1 METWTQIYNPFNNI
15 WLSAF
20 IALIPI
26 IFFFLALTAFR
37 MKGHIAATITVMLA
51 IVIAILFYD
60 MPISMV
66 TATTG
71 YGFAFGLWPIS
82 YIVIGAV
89 YLYKLSVKSGQFDII
104 RSSIVSISDDKRI
117 QMLLVAFSFN
127 AFLEGAAGFG
137 APIAI
142 TAALL
147 VGLGFEPL
155 KAAGLCLIAN
165 TASGAFGAMGIPVI
179 VAGQVS
185 GLAPMEIGQ
194 FLGTSLPF
202 ISFTIPF
209 LLVVI
214 MDGIKGLKEVW
225 PAALVAGSTYAV
237 TQWATVTFIGPELPN
252 ITSSIVSLVAVAV
265 FVKIWQ
271 TKTHHTHTIDPE
283 VEAQL
288 AVSID
293 PEARLTAGRVLKAW
307 SPFIALTGMV
317 TIWSLKP
324 FKNLFAEGGLFE
336 ATILQIPVPG
346 LHNLVIKSTPIVSEP
361 TPYGAMLKLD
371 LLSATG
377 TAIFIAAILSII
389 ILRMSPKTA
398 LEAFVET
405 VKELQKPVLTIM
417 MVLGFAFIA
426 NYSGMS
432 STLGLALAATGGIF
446 PFLSP
451 LLGWIGVFLTGSVT
465 SNNALF
471 GNLQQITA
479 QQIAVLPMILVAAN
493 TAGGVMAKMLSPQ
506 SIAVATG
513 AVGLVG
519 REGDLFRF
527 TLKYSF
533 VFLLI
538 TGVITFSQA
547 IFIS

>member
-1 METWTQIYNPFNNI
+1 METWTQVYDPFNNI

-37 MKGHIAATITVMLA
+37 MKGHIAATVTVMLA

-60 MPISMV
+60 MPITMV
-66 TATTG
+66 AATTG

-104 RSSIVSISDDKRI
+104 RSSIVSITDDKRI

-214 MDGIKGLKEVW
+214 MDGMKGLKEVW
-225 PAALVAGSTYAV
+225 PAALVAGSTYAI

-265 FVKIWQ
+265 FVKVWHPKMQ
-271 TKTHHTHTIDPE
+271 QNHTIDPA
-283 VEAQL
+283 EAQL
-288 AVSID
+288 AVSLD
-293 PEARLTAGRVLKAW
+293 PEAQLTAGRILKAW
-307 SPFIALTGMV
+307 SPFIALTAMV

-324 FKNLFAEGGLFE
+324 FKNLFVEGGLLE

-346 LHNLVIKSTPIVSEP
+346 LHNLVIKTAPIVSEQ

-377 TAIFIAAILSII
+377 TAIFIAAILSIF
-389 ILRMSPKTA
+389 ILRMSPKAA

-432 STLGLALAATGGIF
+432 STLGLALAATGGVF

-479 QQIAVLPMILVAAN
+479 QQIAVLPIVLVAAN

-538 TGVITFSQA
+538 TGGITFAQA

>member
-1 METWTQIYNPFNNI
+1 METWTQVYDPFNNI

-37 MKGHIAATITVMLA
+37 IKGHIAATITVMLA

-60 MPISMV
+60 MPITMV
-66 TATTG
+66 AATTG

-104 RSSIVSISDDKRI
+104 RSSIVSITGDKRI

-214 MDGIKGLKEVW
+214 MDGIKGLKEIW

-265 FVKIWQ
+265 FVKIWHPNMHQ
-271 TKTHHTHTIDPE
+271 QHTIDPE

-288 AVSID
+288 AVSLD
-293 PEARLTAGRVLKAW
+293 PEAQLTAGRILKAW

-324 FKNLFAEGGLFE
+324 FKNFFIEGGLLE

-346 LHNLVIKSTPIVSEP
+346 LHNLAIKTAPIVSEA

-371 LLSATG
+371 LFSATG
-377 TAIFIAAILSII
+377 TAIFIAAILSIF

-398 LEAFVET
+398 LEALFET

-432 STLGLALAATGGIF
+432 STLGLALAATGGVF

-479 QQIAVLPMILVAAN
+479 QQIAVLPMVLVAAN

>member
-1 METWTQIYNPFNNI
+1 METWTQIYDPFNNI

-37 MKGHIAATITVMLA
+37 MKGHIAATVTVMLA

-60 MPISMV
+60 MPITMV
-66 TATTG
+66 AATTG

-104 RSSIVSISDDKRI
+104 RSSIVSITDDKRI

-214 MDGIKGLKEVW
+214 MDGMKGLKKVW
-225 PAALVAGSTYAV
+225 PAALVAGSTYAI

-265 FVKIWQ
+265 FVKMWHPKMQ
-271 TKTHHTHTIDPE
+271 QNHTIDPE

-288 AVSID
+288 AVSLD
-293 PEARLTAGRVLKAW
+293 PEAQLTAGRILKAW
-307 SPFIALTGMV
+307 SPFIALTAMV

-324 FKNLFAEGGLFE
+324 FKNLFVEGGLLE

-346 LHNLVIKSTPIVSEP
+346 LHNLVIKTAPIVSEP

-377 TAIFIAAILSII
+377 TAIFIAAILSIF
-389 ILRMSPKTA
+389 ILRMSPKAA

-432 STLGLALAATGGIF
+432 STLGLALAATGGVF

-479 QQIAVLPMILVAAN
+479 QQIAVLPMVLVAAN

>member
-1 METWTQIYNPFNNI
+1 METWTQVYDPFNNI

-37 MKGHIAATITVMLA
+37 IKGHIAATITVMLA
-51 IVIAILFYD
+51 MVIAILFYD
-60 MPISMV
+60 MPITMV
-66 TATTG
+66 AATTG

-104 RSSIVSISDDKRI
+104 RSSIVSITDDKRI

-214 MDGIKGLKEVW
+214 MDGMKGLKEVW
-225 PAALVAGSTYAV
+225 PAALVAGSTYAI

-265 FVKIWQ
+265 FVKIWHPKMQQ
-271 TKTHHTHTIDPE
+271 THEINPE

-288 AVSID
+288 AVSLD
-293 PEARLTAGRVLKAW
+293 PEAQLTAGRILKAW

-324 FKNLFAEGGLFE
+324 FKNLFVEGGLFE
-336 ATILQIPVPG
+336 ATILQIPIPG
-346 LHNLVIKSTPIVSEP
+346 LHNLAIKTAPIVSEP
-361 TPYGAMLKLD
+361 TPYGAILKLD

-377 TAIFIAAILSII
+377 TAIFIAAILSIF

-398 LEAFVET
+398 LEALVET

-432 STLGLALAATGGIF
+432 STLGLALAATGGVF

-479 QQIAVLPMILVAAN
+479 QQIAVLPMVLVAAN

-533 VFLLI
+533 FFLLI
-538 TGVITFSQA
+538 TGIITFSQA
-547 IFIS
+547 MFIS

>member
-1 METWTQIYNPFNNI
+1 METWTQVYDPFNNI

-60 MPISMV
+60 MPIMMV
-66 TATTG
+66 AATTG

-104 RSSIVSISDDKRI
+104 RSSIVSITDDKRI

-185 GLAPMEIGQ
+185 GITPMEIGQ

-214 MDGIKGLKEVW
+214 MDGMKGLKEVW
-225 PAALVAGSTYAV
+225 PAALVAGSTYAI

-265 FVKIWQ
+265 FVKMWHPKMQ
-271 TKTHHTHTIDPE
+271 QNHTIDPE

-288 AVSID
+288 AVSLD
-293 PEARLTAGRVLKAW
+293 PEAQLTAGRILKAW
-307 SPFIALTGMV
+307 SPFIALTALV

-324 FKNLFAEGGLFE
+324 FKNLFVEGGLLE

-346 LHNLVIKSTPIVSEP
+346 LHNLVIKTAPIVSEQ

-377 TAIFIAAILSII
+377 TAIFIAAILSIF
-389 ILRMSPKTA
+389 ILRMSPKAA

-405 VKELQKPVLTIM
+405 IKELQKPVLTIM

-432 STLGLALAATGGIF
+432 STLGLALAASGGVF

-451 LLGWIGVFLTGSVT
+451 LLGWLGVFLTGSVT

-479 QQIAVLPMILVAAN
+479 QQIAVLPMVLVAAN

-538 TGVITFSQA
+538 TGCITFAQA

>member
-1 METWTQIYNPFNNI
+1 METWTQVYDPFTNI

-37 MKGHIAATITVMLA
+37 MKGHIAATVTVMLA

-66 TATTG
+66 AATTG
-71 YGFAFGLWPIS
+71 YGFAFALWPIS

-104 RSSIVSISDDKRI
+104 RSSIVSITDDKRI

-185 GLAPMEIGQ
+185 GLAPMEIGK

-214 MDGIKGLKEVW
+214 MDGMKGLKEVW
-225 PAALVAGSTYAV
+225 PAALVAGSTYAI

-265 FVKIWQ
+265 FVKVWHPRMQ
-271 TKTHHTHTIDPE
+271 QNHTIDPE

-288 AVSID
+288 AVSLD
-293 PEARLTAGRVLKAW
+293 SEAQLTAGRILKAW
-307 SPFIALTGMV
+307 SPFIALTAMV

-324 FKNLFAEGGLFE
+324 FKNLFVEGGLLE

-346 LHNLVIKSTPIVSEP
+346 LHNLVIKTAPIVIEP

-377 TAIFIAAILSII
+377 TAIFIAAILSIF
-389 ILRMSPKTA
+389 ILRMSPKAA

-432 STLGLALAATGGIF
+432 STLGLALAATGGVF

-479 QQIAVLPMILVAAN
+479 QQIAVLPMVLVAAN

-538 TGVITFSQA
+538 TGGITFAQA
-547 IFIS
+547 LFIS

>member
-1 METWTQIYNPFNNI
+1 METWTQVYDPFTNI

-37 MKGHIAATITVMLA
+37 MKGHIAATVTVMLA

-60 MPISMV
+60 MPITMV
-66 TATTG
+66 AATTG

-104 RSSIVSISDDKRI
+104 RSSIVSITDDKRI

-214 MDGIKGLKEVW
+214 MDGMKGLKEVW
-225 PAALVAGSTYAV
+225 PAALVAGSTYAI

-265 FVKIWQ
+265 FVKMWHPK
-271 TKTHHTHTIDPE
+271 TKQSLTIDPE

-288 AVSID
+288 AVSLD
-293 PEARLTAGRVLKAW
+293 PEAQLTAGRILKAW

-324 FKNLFAEGGLFE
+324 FKNLFVEGGLLE

-346 LHNLVIKSTPIVSEP
+346 LHNLVIKTAPIVSEP

-377 TAIFIAAILSII
+377 TAIFIAAILSIF
-389 ILRMSPKTA
+389 ILKMSPKAA

-405 VKELQKPVLTIM
+405 IKELQKPVLTIM

-432 STLGLALAATGGIF
+432 STLGLALAATGGVF

-479 QQIAVLPMILVAAN
+479 QQIAVLPMVLVAAN

-538 TGVITFSQA
+538 TGGITFAQA

>member
-1 METWTQIYNPFNNI
+1 METWTQLYDPFNNI

-214 MDGIKGLKEVW
+214 MDGIKGLTEVW

-237 TQWATVTFIGPELPN
+237 IQWATVTFIGPELPN

-265 FVKIWQ
+265 FVKMWQ
-271 TKTHHTHTIDPE
+271 PKTHHTHTIDPE

-324 FKNLFAEGGLFE
+324 FKNLFVEGGLFE

-346 LHNLVIKSTPIVSEP
+346 LHNLVIKTAPIVSEP

>member
-1 METWTQIYNPFNNI
+1 METWTQVYDPFTNI

-37 MKGHIAATITVMLA
+37 MKGHIAATVTVMLA

-60 MPISMV
+60 MPIKMV
-66 TATTG
+66 AATTG

-104 RSSIVSISDDKRI
+104 RSSIVSITDDKRI

-214 MDGIKGLKEVW
+214 MDGMKGLKEVW
-225 PAALVAGSTYAV
+225 PAALVAGSTYAI

-265 FVKIWQ
+265 FVKIWHPKMQQ
-271 TKTHHTHTIDPE
+271 THGINPE

-288 AVSID
+288 AVSLD
-293 PEARLTAGRVLKAW
+293 PEAQLTAGRILKAW

-324 FKNLFAEGGLFE
+324 FKNLFVEGGLLE

-346 LHNLVIKSTPIVSEP
+346 LHNLVIKTAPIVSEP

-377 TAIFIAAILSII
+377 TAIFIAAILSIF
-389 ILRMSPKTA
+389 ILRMSPKAA

-432 STLGLALAATGGIF
+432 STLGLALAASGGVF

-479 QQIAVLPMILVAAN
+479 QQIAVLPMVLVAAN

>member
-1 METWTQIYNPFNNI
+1 METWTQVYDPFNNI
-15 WLSAF
+15 WLSAL

-37 MKGHIAATITVMLA
+37 MKGHIAATVTVMLA
-51 IVIAILFYD
+51 IVIAVLFYD
-60 MPISMV
+60 MPITMAA
-66 TATTG
+66 ATTG

-104 RSSIVSISDDKRI
+104 RSSIVSITDDKRI

-185 GLAPMEIGQ
+185 GLPPMEIGQ

-214 MDGIKGLKEVW
+214 MDGMKGLKEVW
-225 PAALVAGSTYAV
+225 PAALVAGSTYAI

-265 FVKIWQ
+265 FVKMWHPNVQ
-271 TKTHHTHTIDPE
+271 QNHTIDPA
-283 VEAQL
+283 EAQL
-288 AVSID
+288 AVSLD
-293 PEARLTAGRVLKAW
+293 PEAQLTAGRILKAW
-307 SPFIALTGMV
+307 SPFIALTAMV

-324 FKNLFAEGGLFE
+324 FKNLFVEGGLLE
-336 ATILQIPVPG
+336 ATTLQIPVPG
-346 LHNLVIKSTPIVSEP
+346 LHNLVIKTAPIVSEP

-377 TAIFIAAILSII
+377 TAIFIAGILSIF

-398 LEAFVET
+398 LEAFIET

-479 QQIAVLPMILVAAN
+479 QQIAVLPMVLVAAN

>member
-1 METWTQIYNPFNNI
+1 METWTQVYDPFNNI

-26 IFFFLALTAFR
+26 IFFFLSLTFFR
-37 MKGHIAATITVMLA
+37 IKGHIAATITVMLA
-51 IVIAILFYD
+51 IVIAIFFYD
-60 MPISMV
+60 MPIGMAA
-66 TATTG
+66 ATTG

-104 RSSIVSISDDKRI
+104 RSSIVSITDDKRI

-185 GLAPMEIGQ
+185 GLSPMEIGQ
-194 FLGTSLPF
+194 FLGTYLPF

-209 LLVVI
+209 LLIVI
-214 MDGIKGLKEVW
+214 MDGWKGLKEVW
-225 PAALVAGSTYAV
+225 PAALVAGGTYAA

-252 ITSSIVSLVAVAV
+252 ITSSIISLVAVAV
-265 FVKIWQ
+265 FVKVWHPKMQ
-271 TKTHHTHTIDPE
+271 QNDAIDPQ

-288 AVSID
+288 AASLD
-293 PEARLTAGRVLKAW
+293 PEAELTAGRILKAW
-307 SPFIALTGMV
+307 SPFIALTAMV

-324 FKNLFAEGGLFE
+324 FKNLFLEGGLFE

-346 LHNLVIKSTPIVSEP
+346 LHNLVIKTAPIVSEP
-361 TPYGAMLKLD
+361 IPYGAMLKLD

-398 LEAFVET
+398 MEALIET

-432 STLGLALAATGGIF
+432 STLGLALAATGGVF

-533 VFLLI
+533 VFLLLA
-538 TGVITFSQA
+538 GVITFTQA

>member
-1 METWTQIYNPFNNI
+1 METWTQLYDPFNNI

-26 IFFFLALTAFR
+26 IFFFLSLTAFR

-60 MPISMV
+60 MPICMV

-185 GLAPMEIGQ
+185 GLAPREIGQ

-214 MDGIKGLKEVW
+214 MDGIKGLNEVW

-252 ITSSIVSLVAVAV
+252 ITSSIVSLVAVAI

-271 TKTHHTHTIDPE
+271 PKTHHTHTIDPE

-293 PEARLTAGRVLKAW
+293 PEAQLTAGRVLKAW

-324 FKNLFAEGGLFE
+324 FKNLFVEGGLFE

-346 LHNLVIKSTPIVSEP
+346 LHNLVIKTAPIVSEP

-389 ILRMSPKTA
+389 ILRSSPKTA
-398 LEAFVET
+398 LEAFVES

-479 QQIAVLPMILVAAN
+479 QQIAVMPMILVAAN

-533 VFLLI
+533 FFLLI
-538 TGVITFSQA
+538 TGLITFSQA
-547 IFIS
+547 IFKS

>member
-1 METWTQIYNPFNNI
+1 METWTQIYDPFNNI

-37 MKGHIAATITVMLA
+37 MKGHIAATVTVMLA

-60 MPISMV
+60 MPITMV
-66 TATTG
+66 AATTG

-104 RSSIVSISDDKRI
+104 RSSIVSITDDKRI

-214 MDGIKGLKEVW
+214 MDGVKGLKKVW
-225 PAALVAGSTYAV
+225 PAALVAGSTYAI

-265 FVKIWQ
+265 FVKMWHPKMQ
-271 TKTHHTHTIDPE
+271 QNHTIDPE

-288 AVSID
+288 AVSLD
-293 PEARLTAGRVLKAW
+293 PEAQLTAGRILKAW
-307 SPFIALTGMV
+307 SPFIALTAMV

-324 FKNLFAEGGLFE
+324 FKNLFVEGGLLE

-346 LHNLVIKSTPIVSEP
+346 LHNLVIKTAPIVSEP

-377 TAIFIAAILSII
+377 TAIFIAAILSIF
-389 ILRMSPKTA
+389 ILRMSPKAA

-432 STLGLALAATGGIF
+432 STLGLALAATGGVF

-479 QQIAVLPMILVAAN
+479 QQIAVLPMVLVAAN

>member
-1 METWTQIYNPFNNI
+1 
-15 WLSAF
+15 
-20 IALIPI
+20 
-26 IFFFLALTAFR
+26 
-37 MKGHIAATITVMLA
+37 
-51 IVIAILFYD
+51 
-60 MPISMV
+60 
-66 TATTG
+66 
-71 YGFAFGLWPIS
+71 
-82 YIVIGAV
+82 
-89 YLYKLSVKSGQFDII
+89 
-104 RSSIVSISDDKRI
+104 
-117 QMLLVAFSFN
+117 
-127 AFLEGAAGFG
+127 
-137 APIAI
+137 
-142 TAALL
+142 
-147 VGLGFEPL
+147 
-155 KAAGLCLIAN
+155 
-165 TASGAFGAMGIPVI
+165 
-179 VAGQVS
+179 
-185 GLAPMEIGQ
+185 
-194 FLGTSLPF
+194 
-202 ISFTIPF
+202 
-209 LLVVI
+209 
-214 MDGIKGLKEVW
+214 MDGVKDLKKVW
-225 PAALVAGSTYAV
+225 PAALVAGSTYAI

-265 FVKIWQ
+265 FVKMWHPKMQ
-271 TKTHHTHTIDPE
+271 QNHTIDPE

-288 AVSID
+288 AVSLD
-293 PEARLTAGRVLKAW
+293 PEAQLTAGRILKAW
-307 SPFIALTGMV
+307 SPFIALTAMV

-324 FKNLFAEGGLFE
+324 FKNLFVEGGLLE

-346 LHNLVIKSTPIVSEP
+346 LHNLVIKTAPIVSEP

-377 TAIFIAAILSII
+377 TAIFIAAILSIF
-389 ILRMSPKTA
+389 ILRMSPKAA

-432 STLGLALAATGGIF
+432 STLGLALAATGGVF

-479 QQIAVLPMILVAAN
+479 QQIAVLPMVLVAAN

>member
-1 METWTQIYNPFNNI
+1 MINEF
-15 WLSAF
+15 
-20 IALIPI
+20 
-26 IFFFLALTAFR
+26 
-37 MKGHIAATITVMLA
+37 
-51 IVIAILFYD
+51 
-60 MPISMV
+60 
-66 TATTG
+66 
-71 YGFAFGLWPIS
+71 
-82 YIVIGAV
+82 
-89 YLYKLSVKSGQFDII
+89 
-104 RSSIVSISDDKRI
+104 KRI

-214 MDGIKGLKEVW
+214 MDGIKGLKEIW

-265 FVKIWQ
+265 FVKIWHPNMHQ
-271 TKTHHTHTIDPE
+271 QHTIDPE
-283 VEAQL
+283 VEVQL
-288 AVSID
+288 AVSLD
-293 PEARLTAGRVLKAW
+293 PEAQLTAGRILKAW

-324 FKNLFAEGGLFE
+324 FKNLFIEGGLLDE
-336 ATILQIPVPG
+336 TILQIPVPG
-346 LHNLVIKSTPIVSEP
+346 LHNLAIKTAPIVSEP

-377 TAIFIAAILSII
+377 TAIFIAAILSIF

-398 LEAFVET
+398 LEALVET

-432 STLGLALAATGGIF
+432 STLGLALAATGGVF

-479 QQIAVLPMILVAAN
+479 QQIAVLPMVLVAAN

-506 SIAVATG
+506 SIAVVTG

>member
-1 METWTQIYNPFNNI
+1 METWTQVYDPFTNI

-20 IALIPI
+20 IAFIPI

-37 MKGHIAATITVMLA
+37 MKGHIAATVTVMLA

-60 MPISMV
+60 MPITMV
-66 TATTG
+66 AATTG

-104 RSSIVSISDDKRI
+104 RSSIVSITDDKRI

-214 MDGIKGLKEVW
+214 MDGTKGLKEVW
-225 PAALVAGSTYAV
+225 PAALVAGSTYAI

-265 FVKIWQ
+265 FVKMWHPKMKQ
-271 TKTHHTHTIDPE
+271 NHTIDPE
-283 VEAQL
+283 IEAQL
-288 AVSID
+288 AVSLD
-293 PEARLTAGRVLKAW
+293 PEAQLTAGRILKAW
-307 SPFIALTGMV
+307 SPFIALTAMV

-324 FKNLFAEGGLFE
+324 FKNLFVEGGLLE

-346 LHNLVIKSTPIVSEP
+346 LHNLVIKTAPIVSEP

-377 TAIFIAAILSII
+377 TAIFIAAILSIF
-389 ILRMSPKTA
+389 ILKMSPKAA

-432 STLGLALAATGGIF
+432 STLGLALAASGGVF

-479 QQIAVLPMILVAAN
+479 QQIAVLPMVLVAAN

>member
-1 METWTQIYNPFNNI
+1 METWTQVYDPFNNI

-60 MPISMV
+60 MPIMMV
-66 TATTG
+66 AATTG

-104 RSSIVSISDDKRI
+104 RSSIVSITDDKRI

-185 GLAPMEIGQ
+185 GIAPMEIGQ

-214 MDGIKGLKEVW
+214 MDGMKGLKEVW
-225 PAALVAGSTYAV
+225 PAALVAGSTYAI

-265 FVKIWQ
+265 FVKMWHPKMQ
-271 TKTHHTHTIDPE
+271 QNHTIDPE

-288 AVSID
+288 AVSLD
-293 PEARLTAGRVLKAW
+293 PEAQLTAGRILKAW
-307 SPFIALTGMV
+307 SPFIALTALV

-324 FKNLFAEGGLFE
+324 FKNLFVEGGLLE

-346 LHNLVIKSTPIVSEP
+346 LHNLVIKTAPIVSEQ

-377 TAIFIAAILSII
+377 TAIFIAAILSIF
-389 ILRMSPKTA
+389 ILRMSPKAA

-432 STLGLALAATGGIF
+432 STLGLALAASGGVF

-479 QQIAVLPMILVAAN
+479 QQIAVLPMVLVAAN

-538 TGVITFSQA
+538 TGCITFAQA

>member
-1 METWTQIYNPFNNI
+1 METWTQVYDPFNNI

-37 MKGHIAATITVMLA
+37 MKGHIAATVTVMLA
-51 IVIAILFYD
+51 IMIAILFYD
-60 MPISMV
+60 MPITMV
-66 TATTG
+66 AATTG

-104 RSSIVSISDDKRI
+104 RSSIVSITDDKRI

-252 ITSSIVSLVAVAV
+252 ITSSIVSLVAIAV
-265 FVKIWQ
+265 FVKTWHPKAQNHSIN
-271 TKTHHTHTIDPE
+271 PE

-288 AVSID
+288 AVSLD
-293 PEARLTAGRVLKAW
+293 PEAQLTAGRILKAW
-307 SPFIALTGMV
+307 SPFIALTAMV

-324 FKNLFAEGGLFE
+324 FKNLFIEGGSLE
-336 ATILQIPVPG
+336 ATILHLPVPG
-346 LHNLVIKSTPIVSEP
+346 LHNLVIKTAPIVSEP

-377 TAIFIAAILSII
+377 TAIFIAAILSIF
-389 ILRMSPKTA
+389 ILRMSFKTA
-398 LEAFVET
+398 LEALVET
-405 VKELQKPVLTIM
+405 IKELQKPVLTIM

>member
-1 METWTQIYNPFNNI
+1 METWTQIYDPFNNI

-252 ITSSIVSLVAVAV
+252 ITSSIISLVAVAV

-271 TKTHHTHTIDPE
+271 PKTHHTHAIDPE

-547 IFIS
+547 IFMS

>member
-1 METWTQIYNPFNNI
+1 METWTQVYDPFTNI

-37 MKGHIAATITVMLA
+37 MKGHIAATVTVMLA

-60 MPISMV
+60 MPITMV
-66 TATTG
+66 AATTG

-104 RSSIVSISDDKRI
+104 RSSIVSITDDKRI

-209 LLVVI
+209 LLVII
-214 MDGIKGLKEVW
+214 MDGMKGLKEVW
-225 PAALVAGSTYAV
+225 PAVLVAGSTYAI

-265 FVKIWQ
+265 FVKIWHPKMQQ
-271 TKTHHTHTIDPE
+271 TYRINPE

-288 AVSID
+288 AVSLD
-293 PEARLTAGRVLKAW
+293 PEAQLTAGRILKAW

-324 FKNLFAEGGLFE
+324 FKNLFVEGGLLE

-346 LHNLVIKSTPIVSEP
+346 LHNLVIKTAPIVNEP

-377 TAIFIAAILSII
+377 TAIFIAAVLSIF
-389 ILRMSPKTA
+389 ILRMSPKAA

-432 STLGLALAATGGIF
+432 STLGLALAASGGVF

-479 QQIAVLPMILVAAN
+479 QQIAVLPMVLVAAN

-538 TGVITFSQA
+538 TGGITFVQA
-547 IFIS
+547 LFIS

>member
-1 METWTQIYNPFNNI
+1 METWTQVYDPFNNI

-37 MKGHIAATITVMLA
+37 MKGHIAATVTVMLA

-60 MPISMV
+60 MPITMV
-66 TATTG
+66 AATTG

-104 RSSIVSISDDKRI
+104 RSSIVSITDDKRI

-185 GLAPMEIGQ
+185 GLAPLEIGQ

-214 MDGIKGLKEVW
+214 IDGMKGLKEVW
-225 PAALVAGSTYAV
+225 PAALVAGSTYAI

-265 FVKIWQ
+265 FVKIWHPKMQ
-271 TKTHHTHTIDPE
+271 QNHTIDP

-288 AVSID
+288 AVSLD
-293 PEARLTAGRVLKAW
+293 PEAQLTAGRILKAW
-307 SPFIALTGMV
+307 SPFIALTAMV

-324 FKNLFAEGGLFE
+324 FKNLFVEGGLLE
-336 ATILQIPVPG
+336 TTILQIPVPG
-346 LHNLVIKSTPIVSEP
+346 LHNLVIKTAPIVSEQ

-377 TAIFIAAILSII
+377 TAIFIAAILSIF
-389 ILRMSPKTA
+389 ILRMSPKAA

-432 STLGLALAATGGIF
+432 STLGLALAASGGVF

-479 QQIAVLPMILVAAN
+479 QQIAVLPMVLVAAN

-538 TGVITFSQA
+538 TGGITFAQA

>member
-1 METWTQIYNPFNNI
+1 METWTQVYDPFTNI

-37 MKGHIAATITVMLA
+37 MKGHIAATVTVMLA

-66 TATTG
+66 AATTG

-104 RSSIVSISDDKRI
+104 RSSIVSITDDKRI

-214 MDGIKGLKEVW
+214 MDGMKGLKEVW
-225 PAALVAGSTYAV
+225 PAALVAGSTYAI

-265 FVKIWQ
+265 FVKIWHPKMQQ
-271 TKTHHTHTIDPE
+271 THGINPE

-288 AVSID
+288 AVSLD
-293 PEARLTAGRVLKAW
+293 PEAQLTAGRILKAW

-324 FKNLFAEGGLFE
+324 FKNLFVEGGLLE

-346 LHNLVIKSTPIVSEP
+346 LHNLVIKTAPIVSEP

-377 TAIFIAAILSII
+377 TAIFIAAILSIF
-389 ILRMSPKTA
+389 ILRMSPKAA

-432 STLGLALAATGGIF
+432 STLGLALAATGGVF

-479 QQIAVLPMILVAAN
+479 QQIAVLPMVLVAAN

-538 TGVITFSQA
+538 TGGITFAQA
-547 IFIS
+547 LFIS

>member
-1 METWTQIYNPFNNI
+1 METWTQVYDPFNNI

-37 MKGHIAATITVMLA
+37 MKGHIAATVTVMLA
-51 IVIAILFYD
+51 IMIAILFYD
-60 MPISMV
+60 MPITMV
-66 TATTG
+66 AATTG

-104 RSSIVSISDDKRI
+104 RSSIVSITDDKRI

-252 ITSSIVSLVAVAV
+252 ITSSIVSLVAIAV
-265 FVKIWQ
+265 FVKTWHPVAQNHSIN
-271 TKTHHTHTIDPE
+271 PE

-288 AVSID
+288 AVSLD
-293 PEARLTAGRVLKAW
+293 PEAQLTAGRILKAW
-307 SPFIALTGMV
+307 SPFIALTAMV

-324 FKNLFAEGGLFE
+324 FKNLFIEGGSLE
-336 ATILQIPVPG
+336 ATILHLPVPG
-346 LHNLVIKSTPIVSEP
+346 LHNLVIKTAPIVSEP

-377 TAIFIAAILSII
+377 TAIFIAAILSIF
-389 ILRMSPKTA
+389 ILRMSFKTA
-398 LEAFVET
+398 LEALVET
-405 VKELQKPVLTIM
+405 IKELQKPVLTIM

>member
-1 METWTQIYNPFNNI
+1 METWTQVYDPFTNI

-26 IFFFLALTAFR
+26 IFFFLALTTLR
-37 MKGHIAATITVMLA
+37 MKGHIAATVTVMLA

-60 MPISMV
+60 MPITMV
-66 TATTG
+66 AATTG

-104 RSSIVSISDDKRI
+104 RSSIVSITDDKRI

-214 MDGIKGLKEVW
+214 MDGIKALKEVW
-225 PAALVAGSTYAV
+225 PAALVAGSTYAI

-265 FVKIWQ
+265 FVKMWHPK
-271 TKTHHTHTIDPE
+271 TKQNLTIDPE

-288 AVSID
+288 AVSLD
-293 PEARLTAGRVLKAW
+293 PEAQLTAGRILKAW

-324 FKNLFAEGGLFE
+324 FKNLFVEGGLLE

-346 LHNLVIKSTPIVSEP
+346 LHNLVIKTAPIVSEP

-377 TAIFIAAILSII
+377 TAIFIAAILSIF
-389 ILRMSPKTA
+389 ILKMSPKAA

-405 VKELQKPVLTIM
+405 IKELQKPVLTIM

-432 STLGLALAATGGIF
+432 STLGLALAATGGVF

-479 QQIAVLPMILVAAN
+479 QQIAVLPMVLVAAN

-547 IFIS
+547 IIIS

>member
-1 METWTQIYNPFNNI
+1 METWTQVYDPFNNI

-26 IFFFLALTAFR
+26 FFFFLALTAFR
-37 MKGHIAATITVMLA
+37 MKGHIAATVTVMLA

-60 MPISMV
+60 MPITMV
-66 TATTG
+66 AATTG
-71 YGFAFGLWPIS
+71 YGFTFGLWPIS

-104 RSSIVSISDDKRI
+104 RSSIVSITDDKRI

-185 GLAPMEIGQ
+185 GLAPLEIGQ

-214 MDGIKGLKEVW
+214 MDGMKGLKEVW
-225 PAALVAGSTYAV
+225 PAALVAGSTYAI

-265 FVKIWQ
+265 FVKIRHPKMQQ
-271 TKTHHTHTIDPE
+271 TQGINPE
-283 VEAQL
+283 VEAHL
-288 AVSID
+288 AVSLD
-293 PEARLTAGRVLKAW
+293 PEAQLTAGRILKAW

-324 FKNLFAEGGLFE
+324 FKNLFVEGGLLE

-346 LHNLVIKSTPIVSEP
+346 LHNLVIKTAPIVSEP

-377 TAIFIAAILSII
+377 TAIFIAAVLSIF
-389 ILRMSPKTA
+389 ILRMSPKAA

-405 VKELQKPVLTIM
+405 IKELQKPVLTIM

-432 STLGLALAATGGIF
+432 STLGLALAASGGVF

-451 LLGWIGVFLTGSVT
+451 LLGWLGVFLTGSVT

-479 QQIAVLPMILVAAN
+479 QQIAVLPMVLVAAN

-538 TGVITFSQA
+538 TGGITFAQA

>member
-1 METWTQIYNPFNNI
+1 METWTQVYDPFNNI

-37 MKGHIAATITVMLA
+37 MKGHIAATVTVMLA

-60 MPISMV
+60 MPITMV
-66 TATTG
+66 AATTG

-104 RSSIVSISDDKRI
+104 RSSIVSITDDKRI

-214 MDGIKGLKEVW
+214 MDGMKGLKEVW
-225 PAALVAGSTYAV
+225 PAALVAGSTYAI

-265 FVKIWQ
+265 FVKVWHPKMQ
-271 TKTHHTHTIDPE
+271 QNHTIDPA
-283 VEAQL
+283 EAQL
-288 AVSID
+288 AVSLD
-293 PEARLTAGRVLKAW
+293 PEAQLTAGRILKAW
-307 SPFIALTGMV
+307 SPFIALTAMV

-324 FKNLFAEGGLFE
+324 FKNLFVEGGLLE
-336 ATILQIPVPG
+336 ATTLQIPVPG
-346 LHNLVIKSTPIVSEP
+346 LHNLVIKTAPIVSEQ

-377 TAIFIAAILSII
+377 TAIFIAAILSIF
-389 ILRMSPKTA
+389 ILRMSPKAA

-432 STLGLALAATGGIF
+432 STLGLALAATGGVF

-479 QQIAVLPMILVAAN
+479 QQIAVLPIVLVAAN

-538 TGVITFSQA
+538 TGGITFAQA

>member
-1 METWTQIYNPFNNI
+1 METWTQIYDPFTNI

-37 MKGHIAATITVMLA
+37 MKGHIAATVTVILA

-60 MPISMV
+60 MPITMV
-66 TATTG
+66 AATTG

-104 RSSIVSISDDKRI
+104 RSSIVSITDDKRI

-202 ISFTIPF
+202 ISITIPF

-214 MDGIKGLKEVW
+214 MDGTKGLKEVW
-225 PAALVAGSTYAV
+225 PAALVAGSTYAI

-265 FVKIWQ
+265 FVKMWHPKMKQ
-271 TKTHHTHTIDPE
+271 NLTIDPE

-288 AVSID
+288 AVSLD
-293 PEARLTAGRVLKAW
+293 PEAQLTAGRILKAW
-307 SPFIALTGMV
+307 SPFIALTVMV

-324 FKNLFAEGGLFE
+324 FKNLFVEGGLLE

-346 LHNLVIKSTPIVSEP
+346 LHNLVIKTAPIVNEP

-377 TAIFIAAILSII
+377 TAIFIAAILSIF
-389 ILRMSPKTA
+389 ILRMSPKAA
-398 LEAFVET
+398 LETFVET

-432 STLGLALAATGGIF
+432 STLGLALAASGSVF

-479 QQIAVLPMILVAAN
+479 QQIAVLPMVLVAAN

-533 VFLLI
+533 VYLLI

>member
-1 METWTQIYNPFNNI
+1 METWTQVYDPFTNI

-37 MKGHIAATITVMLA
+37 MKGHIAATVTVMLA

-60 MPISMV
+60 MPITMV
-66 TATTG
+66 AATTG

-104 RSSIVSISDDKRI
+104 RSSIVSITDDKRI

-214 MDGIKGLKEVW
+214 MDGMKGLKEVW
-225 PAALVAGSTYAV
+225 PAALVAGSTYAI

-265 FVKIWQ
+265 FVKIWHPK
-271 TKTHHTHTIDPE
+271 TKQNLTIDPE

-288 AVSID
+288 AVSLD
-293 PEARLTAGRVLKAW
+293 PEAQLTAGRILKAW
-307 SPFIALTGMV
+307 SPFIALTAMV

-324 FKNLFAEGGLFE
+324 FKNLFVEGGLLE

-346 LHNLVIKSTPIVSEP
+346 LHNLVIKTAPIVSEP

-377 TAIFIAAILSII
+377 TAIFIAAILSIF
-389 ILRMSPKTA
+389 ILRMSPKAA

-432 STLGLALAATGGIF
+432 STLGLALAASGGIF

-479 QQIAVLPMILVAAN
+479 QQIAVLPMVLVAAN

-538 TGVITFSQA
+538 TGGITFVQA
-547 IFIS
+547 LFIS

>member
-1 METWTQIYNPFNNI
+1 METWTQVYDPFNNI

-37 MKGHIAATITVMLA
+37 MKGHIAATVTVMLA

-60 MPISMV
+60 MPITMV
-66 TATTG
+66 AATTG

-104 RSSIVSISDDKRI
+104 RSSIVSITDDKRI

-214 MDGIKGLKEVW
+214 MDGLKGLKEVW
-225 PAALVAGSTYAV
+225 PAALVAGSTYAI

-265 FVKIWQ
+265 FVKVWHPKMQ
-271 TKTHHTHTIDPE
+271 QNHTIDPA
-283 VEAQL
+283 EAQL
-288 AVSID
+288 AVSLD
-293 PEARLTAGRVLKAW
+293 PEAQLTAGRILKAW
-307 SPFIALTGMV
+307 SPFIALTAMV

-324 FKNLFAEGGLFE
+324 FKNLFVEGGLLE

-346 LHNLVIKSTPIVSEP
+346 LHNLVIKTAPIVSEQ

-377 TAIFIAAILSII
+377 TAIFIAAILSIF
-389 ILRMSPKTA
+389 ILRMSPKAA

-432 STLGLALAATGGIF
+432 STLGLALAATGGVF

-479 QQIAVLPMILVAAN
+479 QQIAVLPIVLVAAN

-538 TGVITFSQA
+538 TGGITFAQA